1 MARPPSQPRPQ
12 IEGTAPPTGVPESA
26 PTGHTD
32 ASDPPAPVPIV
43 WTLDDGSTSPYG
55 PIERELRK
63 DIGAIKVAGQLSGT
77 VVAAAFELA
86 RTLDRGAGMATAA
99 VARELREYI
108 KILESAAGDDASTTH
123 HRADLSTPL

>member
-1 MARPPSQPRPQ
+1 M
-12 IEGTAPPTGVPESA
+12 TV

-32 ASDPPAPVPIV
+32 DLDDQTDPPAPIPIV

-55 PIERELRK
+55 PVERALRK
-63 DIGAIKVAGQLSGT
+63 DIGSIKVSGQLSGT
-77 VVAAAFELA
+77 VVASAFELA

-108 KILESAAGDDASTTH
+108 KILEAAAGDDASTTS
-123 HRADLSTPL
+123 HRSDLSSPV